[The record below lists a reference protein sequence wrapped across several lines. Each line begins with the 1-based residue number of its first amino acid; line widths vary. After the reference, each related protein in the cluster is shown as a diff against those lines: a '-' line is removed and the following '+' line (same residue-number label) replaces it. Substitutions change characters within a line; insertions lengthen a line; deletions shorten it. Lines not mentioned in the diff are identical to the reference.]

1 MRLISRLAVAVALT
15 VGANVAHAQRAASTP
30 TPSLTVAATN
40 RTASEAAARGVA
52 RQDSTVLPGDVI
64 RYTLTFTNSL
74 DHAVRGLKLS
84 NPIPAGLH
92 LVGGSTWASRDDA
105 RLEYSI
111 DGGKTFSAQPTE
123 SVAVDGHTVQRPAS
137 PDRYTNVRWVV
148 AGDVA
153 PKAVVT
159 ARFEARLAPA
169 ANALSRGQG
178 AAPSSPSG
186 R

>member
-1 MRLISRLAVAVALT
+1 MRFISRLAAVVALT
-15 VGANVAHAQRAASTP
+15 VGANAAQAQRAASA
-30 TPSLTVAATN
+30 PSLTVAATN
-40 RTASEAAARGVA
+40 RTAAEAAARGTA

-64 RYTLTFTNSL
+64 RYTLTFTNTL
-74 DHAVRGLKLS
+74 DHAVRGLKVS

-92 LVGGSTWASRDDA
+92 LVGGTTWASRDDA
-105 RLEYSI
+105 RLEFSI

-123 SVAVDGHTVQRPAS
+123 SVTVDGRSVQRPAS
-137 PDRYTNVRWVV
+137 PERYTTVRWVV
-148 AGDVA
+148 AGEVA

-159 ARFEARLAPA
+159 ARFEARLAPEA
-169 ANALSRGQG
+169 SALSRGPG

>member
-1 MRLISRLAVAVALT
+1 MRLITRLAVAVALIA
-15 VGANVAHAQRAASTP
+15 GASAARAQRAASA
-30 TPSLTVAATN
+30 PSPKLTVAATN
-40 RTASEAAARGVA
+40 RTAAEAAARGVA

-64 RYTLTFTNSL
+64 RYTLTFTNTL

-84 NPIPAGLH
+84 NPIPTGLH

-105 RLEYSI
+105 RLEFSI
-111 DGGKTFSAQPTE
+111 DGGTTFSAQPTE
-123 SVAVDGHTVQRPAS
+123 SVTVDGRTVQRPAS

-148 AGDVA
+148 GGDVA

-159 ARFEARLAPA
+159 ARFEAQLAPQ